1 MFLCIQQFLLIG
13 MCHVSEWNSDK
24 VCCHDTRVAPPLPR
38 SLFLG
43 RCSST
48 PPVPRGRRRRRGRGH
63 VKNGALPHGRAD
75 IVQVYA
81 QHDQYGVEGKAET
94 EGPDAGAAQE
104 EAEPV
109 DQPAGGDRESLV
121 PV

>member
-1 MFLCIQQFLLIG
+1 MNPAVPTG
-13 MCHVSEWNSDK
+13 SG
-24 VCCHDTRVAPPLPR
+24 RVTFPSGTLTKCVAMTPVWLPPLPR

-48 PPVPRGRRRRRGRGH
+48 PPVPCGRRRRRGRGH